1 MRPVQAATL
10 PVSLAGH
17 NLVATAETGSG
28 KTMCFAVVA
37 LAAVSK
43 TRRTPQVLI
52 MAHNRAL
59 LDQLTDEMDKLCKN
73 LDNEV
78 TCAFADRADRGG
90 GDYTP
95 STQIVIATAATLND
109 MLRNGKIPT
118 RDIKLVI
125 ADEVD
130 DIFSQKPV
138 NGRGGTDHVIMQL
151 ISRIENERRRPQ
163 VLFFSATIGDD
174 ETDAED
180 RALRS
185 MIERCMGRRHCVAKA
200 QRKDV
205 AGMSHVFIKCRDD
218 GDKLRTLCWLLC
230 DPVCHGFLYACL
242 CALVCIV
249 RSCVHGIHTATR
261 SSILLCRFSVLLLT
275 PSMRVF

>member
-1 MRPVQAATL
+1 MHTYLHTHNVHRYGEQSEWSRDDNGRFTVRPVQAATL
-10 PVSLAGH
+10 PVSLGGN

-59 LDQLTDEMDKLCKN
+59 LDQLTDEMDKLCTS
-73 LDNEV
+73 LEGEV

-95 STQIVIATAATLND
+95 TTQIVIATASQLNG
-109 MLRNGKIPT
+109 MLRTGSIPT
-118 RDIKLVI
+118 RDVKLVI

-130 DIFSQKPV
+130 DIFSQKAD
-138 NGRGGTDHVIMQL
+138 NARGGTDHVISQV
-151 ISRIENERRRPQ
+151 IQKIERERRRPQ

-174 ETDAED
+174 PNDAED

-185 MIERCMGRRHCVAKA
+185 MIEACMGRRHCVAKA
-200 QRKDV
+200 ERKDV

-218 GDKLRTLCWLLC
+218 SDKVKILCWLLC
-230 DPVCHGFLYACL
+230 DPVCTRVSVCVCVCMFVCMYV
-242 CALVCIV
+242 CA
-249 RSCVHGIHTATR
+249 
-261 SSILLCRFSVLLLT
+261 
-275 PSMRVF
+275 